1 MKELQDIQT
10 SLISDD
16 FESVSIN
23 IGIGGKI
30 FPTWRE
36 KYLEDK
42 IRELKGKTA

>member
-1 MKELQDIQT
+1 MKELQDVQS

-30 FPTWRE
+30 FPTWRN

-42 IRELKGKTA
+42 IKEIKGITA